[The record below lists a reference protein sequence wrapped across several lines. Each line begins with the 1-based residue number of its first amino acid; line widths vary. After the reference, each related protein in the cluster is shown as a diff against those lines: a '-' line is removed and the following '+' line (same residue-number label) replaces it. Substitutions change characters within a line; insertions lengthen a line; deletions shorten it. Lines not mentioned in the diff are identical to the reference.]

1 MATYGQVARERRAW
15 DDWARARDRL
25 AMVGRIVGT
34 KGAGGSALRAPPE
47 QGCRS
52 EPTVRQ
58 PDEAP
63 SRGRP
68 ATSLSIVYQ
77 DRPASG
83 ATHARAG
90 SGDNGHDTALTG
102 RVTRTLA
109 ENDKEAAPAR
119 GPAPLRRFVFAAPQ
133 RLTTRTRTRPLLR
146 GGVPSWQGSWRPGR
160 RRPCTVHR
168 PRPSPTSAG
177 VRTAQDSR
185 TRTRMRQAAG

>member
-1 MATYGQVARERRAW
+1 MPAW

-25 AMVGRIVGT
+25 VTYLRWWAVL
-34 KGAGGSALRAPPE
+34 SAP
-47 QGCRS
+47 
-52 EPTVRQ
+52 
-58 PDEAP
+58 
-63 SRGRP
+63 RGRAAAP
-68 ATSLSIVYQ
+68 FGLRQSRAAAAGLRYTAARRGSESRTTGDFSVYQ
-77 DRPASG
+77 DRPARG

-109 ENDKEAAPAR
+109 ENDKEAAAAR

-146 GGVPSWQGSWRPGR
+146 GGVPWQGSWRPGR
-160 RRPCTVHR
+160 RRPCTVHC

-185 TRTRMRQAAG
+185 TRARMRQAAG